1 MSQEL
6 ASHVCHTIARRQ
18 VDAPR
23 IAVQGV
29 LYVDEFMHVT
39 CDKMEFVRAV
49 AAGAEKLQFP
59 WRTEA
64 SRIGGMPSHMIR
76 SAAAKRLPISLRARL
91 PQRLPQLIHE
101 FLDRN
106 SVDLTEVDWDS
117 DALLSRTLQMQ
128 FKDGQVLV
136 VHSAPG
142 AYDLSPPSNDYDLL
156 LINPGSKFSRRPILK
171 QLHDRA
177 SPALVGIMARGDW
190 NADDFRQLDRRHAV
204 FLNLAELQ
212 QASKQLTRA
221 DPTDAA
227 ATLKA
232 IGDLTRAA
240 IFVTLGEFGCIVM
253 TDGVARR
260 VDGAQVPV
268 KSLVGVGDT
277 FCFTTCLALLE
288 KKSPDFAAALG
299 NLDAARV
306 VSGEAPAP
314 SLDALLEML
323 QRHPE
328 VVAPQ
333 REPWTDLT
341 GSPQSRPT

>member
-6 ASHVCHTIARRQ
+6 ASQ
-18 VDAPR
+18 VRPRVPSQPVECPR

-29 LYVDEFMHVT
+29 IYVDEFMNVA
-39 CDKMEFVRAV
+39 CDKMDFVRAI
-49 AAGAEKLQFP
+49 AAGVEKLPYP
-59 WRTEA
+59 WRTET
-64 SRIGGMPSHMIR
+64 SRIGGMPAHMIR
-76 SAAAKRLPISLRARL
+76 SAAAKGLRIALRTRL
-91 PQRLPQLIHE
+91 PQRLPPLIHD

-106 SVDLTEVDWDS
+106 SVDLTEVDWD
-117 DALLSRTLQMQ
+117 ANAVLSRTLQMQ

-142 AYDLSPPSNDYDLL
+142 AYDLAPPPSDYDLL

-190 NADDFRQLDRRHAV
+190 HADDFRQLDRRHAV

-212 QASKQLTRA
+212 QTAKQLA
-221 DPTDAA
+221 IPDPADAA
-227 ATLKA
+227 AILRE
-232 IGDLTRAA
+232 IGELTRAA
-240 IFVTLGEFGCIVM
+240 VFVTLGEFGCVVM

-260 VDGAQVPV
+260 VAGAQVPV

-277 FCFTTCLALLE
+277 FCLTTCLALLE
-288 KKSPDFAAALG
+288 KKSPDLAGTLG

-341 GSPQSRPT
+341 GNPQSQPT